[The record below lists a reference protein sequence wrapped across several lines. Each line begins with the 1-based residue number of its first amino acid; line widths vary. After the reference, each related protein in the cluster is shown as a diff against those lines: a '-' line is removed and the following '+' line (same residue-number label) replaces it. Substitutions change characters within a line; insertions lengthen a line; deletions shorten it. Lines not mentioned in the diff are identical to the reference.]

1 MRHHRKLTLP
11 CHRARGFSLLEVLI
25 SMVVLSIGLLGLA
38 GLQTMGLRNNH
49 SAYLRSQ
56 ATLLAYDIA
65 DRMRANRRTAIDDG
79 SYSLTLNATPATP
92 AKDCTTTTCAP
103 AELAAYDLYHWFK
116 RLTAVL
122 PAGDSSIQL
131 NSGVVTVTL
140 QWDETWAEIWAQKEQ
155 KNNKDSEDNNTPITQ
170 EFAMSTVL

>member
-1 MRHHRKLTLP
+1 MRKYRKLTLSYR
-11 CHRARGFSLLEVLI
+11 RAKGFSLLEVLI

-38 GLQTMGLRNNH
+38 GLQATGLRNNH

-65 DRMRANRRTAIDDG
+65 DRMRANSIAALNG
-79 SYSLTLNATPATP
+79 SYNLAPDVTPATP

-103 AELAAYDLYHWFK
+103 TELAAYDLYHWFQ
-116 RLTAVL
+116 RLTAIL
-122 PAGDSSIQL
+122 PAGDSKIQL

-140 QWDETWAEIWAQKEQ
+140 QWDETWAEIQAQKQ
-155 KNNKDSEDNNTPITQ
+155 KKNNKDSEDDNAPIIQ